1 MKMPFSLRRMFNCP
15 PNAGIAAIALT
26 CEIVVVLT
34 AFTSNLFGD
43 DTPQTRCV
51 SVSSLVESVP
61 PYDLSSLSQ
70 IQQSNVSYYLK
81 ELARNNLEIPRR
93 LKVLKGPFF
102 RDQSHKDAQLRFTLI
117 FSDGDCESQC
127 VGNAVLPDSTGFKL
141 RKFSYRNNLVIRPG
155 QYPFSAHG
163 HETALGSLV
172 LLDKKGRSFVAF
184 RDVFDMTTANPRP
197 DRELKYS
204 RSEYLRFTPE
214 NVWTDLR
221 KNYLACLLNVFPV
234 NAPMPGSG
242 AG

>member
-1 MKMPFSLRRMFNCP
+1 MNDRIVKLSALL
-15 PNAGIAAIALT
+15 IAFLAT
-26 CEIVVVLT
+26 
-34 AFTSNLFGD
+34 FTSNLFGD
-43 DTPQTRCV
+43 DTPKTRCV
-51 SVSSLVESVP
+51 SVGSLVESVP

-70 IQQSNVSYYLK
+70 AQQSNVSYYLK
-81 ELARNNLEIPRR
+81 ELARNNIEIPPR

-102 RDQSHKDAQLRFTLI
+102 RDQSHKDAPLRFTLI

-127 VGNAVLPDSTGFKL
+127 IGNAVLPDPAGVKL

-155 QYPFSAHG
+155 RYPFSADD

-172 LLDKKGRSFVAF
+172 LLDEKGRSFIAF
-184 RDVFDMTTANPRP
+184 RDVFDMTIANLKP

-221 KNYLACLLNVFPV
+221 KNYLACLLNIFPV